1 LTRAPSLVTIPGA
14 VSTTPTVRKSKASA
28 TPRRRRA
35 SERAAAHAKIV
46 RLVPRRLVERVARAL
61 AGQPGGG
68 CVKCGS
74 LYIEIEPAFI
84 HCRYCGSLS
93 RIRGAS
99 LLAQEEYEMRSGLRL
114 AS

>member
-1 LTRAPSLVTIPGA
+1 M
-14 VSTTPTVRKSKASA
+14 STTGTA
-28 TPRRRRA
+28 RRRKTSARPA
-35 SERAAAHAKIV
+35 RKRTVEHHQARAKIV
-46 RLVPRRLVERVARAL
+46 RLPRRLVERA
-61 AGQPGGG
+61 G

-74 LYIEIEPAFI
+74 LFIEIEPAFV

-93 RIRGAS
+93 RIRGTS

>member
-1 LTRAPSLVTIPGA
+1 MPINS
-14 VSTTPTVRKSKASA
+14 TVRKRKTAAKPARRSA
-28 TPRRRRA
+28 A
-35 SERAAAHAKIV
+35 RAAAARVKIV
-46 RLVPRRLVERVARAL
+46 RLVPRALLERAARPEPSPSA
-61 AGQPGGG
+61 GG

-74 LYIEIEPAFI
+74 LFLEVEPAFI

>member
-1 LTRAPSLVTIPGA
+1 M
-14 VSTTPTVRKSKASA
+14 STTPTPRKRKTEAKPARKRPATSHAVR
-28 TPRRRRA
+28 
-35 SERAAAHAKIV
+35 AKIV
-46 RLVPRRLVERVARAL
+46 RLVPRRLLERVTRAPGSQ
-61 AGQPGGG
+61 AGGG

-74 LYIEIEPAFI
+74 LFIEIEPAFV
-84 HCRYCGSLS
+84 HCRYCGSLY

>member
-1 LTRAPSLVTIPGA
+1 MA
-14 VSTTPTVRKSKASA
+14 
-28 TPRRRRA
+28 RRRKT
-35 SERAAAHAKIV
+35 ENRAARRSAGKRAVVRVKIV
-46 RLVPRRLVERVARAL
+46 RFVPRRLLERAAHPHSP
-61 AGQPGGG
+61 AAAGG
-68 CVKCGS
+68 CGKCGS
-74 LYIEIEPAFI
+74 LFLEIEPAFI

>member
-1 LTRAPSLVTIPGA
+1 MANNPKERKRRTTAPARRSA
-14 VSTTPTVRKSKASA
+14 AKAASVR
-28 TPRRRRA
+28 
-35 SERAAAHAKIV
+35 AKIV
-46 RLVPRRLVERVARAL
+46 RLVPRRLLERVARP
-61 AGQPGGG
+61 QPSPSAGG

-74 LYIEIEPAFI
+74 LFLEIEPAFI

-99 LLAQEEYEMRSGLRL
+99 LLAQEEYEMRSGLRM

>member
-1 LTRAPSLVTIPGA
+1 
-14 VSTTPTVRKSKASA
+14 VSTTPKARSRKTGARRTRRSA
-28 TPRRRRA
+28 PK
-35 SERAAAHAKIV
+35 AAAVPVKIV
-46 RLVPRRLVERVARAL
+46 RLVPRRLQERVTRA
-61 AGQPGGG
+61 GSNPGTGG

-74 LYIEIEPAFI
+74 LFLEIEPAFI

>member
-1 LTRAPSLVTIPGA
+1 MATNPTARKRR
-14 VSTTPTVRKSKASA
+14 TTARPARRSA
-28 TPRRRRA
+28 A
-35 SERAAAHAKIV
+35 RAASVRAKII
-46 RLVPRRLVERVARAL
+46 RLVPRRLLERVTRP
-61 AGQPGGG
+61 QPSPSAGG

-74 LYIEIEPAFI
+74 LFLEIEPAFI

-99 LLAQEEYEMRSGLRL
+99 LLAQEEYEMRSGLRM

>member
-1 LTRAPSLVTIPGA
+1 VPTNS
-14 VSTTPTVRKSKASA
+14 TVRKRKTAAKPVRRSA
-28 TPRRRRA
+28 A
-35 SERAAAHAKIV
+35 RAAAARVKIV
-46 RLVPRRLVERVARAL
+46 RLVPRALLERAAR
-61 AGQPGGG
+61 PEPSPSTGG

-74 LYIEIEPAFI
+74 HFLEVEPAFI

>member
-1 LTRAPSLVTIPGA
+1 MATNS
-14 VSTTPTVRKSKASA
+14 TVRKRKTAAKPARRSA
-28 TPRRRRA
+28 A
-35 SERAAAHAKIV
+35 RAAAARVKIV
-46 RLVPRRLVERVARAL
+46 RLVPRGLLERVT
-61 AGQPGGG
+61 QPSPSAGG

-74 LYIEIEPAFI
+74 LFLEIEPAFI

>member
-1 LTRAPSLVTIPGA
+1 MATNS
-14 VSTTPTVRKSKASA
+14 TVRKRKTAAKPARRSA
-28 TPRRRRA
+28 G
-35 SERAAAHAKIV
+35 RAAAARVKIV
-46 RLVPRRLVERVARAL
+46 RLVPRGLLERVT
-61 AGQPGGG
+61 QPSPSAGG

-74 LYIEIEPAFI
+74 HFLEVEPAFI

>member
-1 LTRAPSLVTIPGA
+1 M
-14 VSTTPTVRKSKASA
+14 TPI
-28 TPRRRRA
+28 PRRRKRDVKPGRR
-35 SERAAAHAKIV
+35 RAATSHSVRAKIV
-46 RLVPRRLVERVARAL
+46 RLVPRRLLERVTRAPGAPAR
-61 AGQPGGG
+61 GG
-68 CVKCGS
+68 CLKCGS
-74 LYIEIEPAFI
+74 FFIEIEPAFV